1 VRRYTELQP
10 VFAVAFLVVV
20 ARGTLASTELAM
32 TVMAMS
38 AAFGVFC
45 RPKVAHWSFLRL
57 IFVHITLPFFS
68 NVWVVSVMPNI
79 FSLRPLTAKV

>member
-1 VRRYTELQP
+1 MGVDPPCGATAELQP

-45 RPKVAHWSFLRL
+45 RPKVAHWDFVLFAHIAFL
-57 IFVHITLPFFS
+57 
-68 NVWVVSVMPNI
+68 
-79 FSLRPLTAKV
+79 